1 MLSTLTFYLI
11 GINVLT
17 FLLYGIDK
25 WKAQKGKW
33 RIPEKTLF
41 LSAAC
46 FGALGGVLGMRL
58 LRHKTKHRSFRIF
71 FPLLLAVQIVILAVA
86 VGAKFFH

>member
-1 MLSTLTFYLI
+1 MSTLAYYLI

-33 RIPEKTLF
+33 RIPEETLIW
-41 LSAAC
+41 LAIVGGII
-46 FGALGGVLGMRL
+46 GAILGMYL
-58 LRHKTKHRSFRIF
+58 FRHKTKHRKFTLGI
-71 FPLLLAVQIVILAVA
+71 PVIILAQA
-86 VGAKFFH
+86 VIVYFLLK